1 MDFYLFYLTTICLQE
16 RGVLFFFHFSFVLF
30 TAFFLGACTALLSLC
45 LSVFFLC
52 ACMAAWHRYGFYLFA
67 GGFFFSFSDQWADP
81 IDCQTTDPRREV
93 CILGKC
99 IKSIMAG

>member
-1 MDFYLFYLTTICLQE
+1 MLT
-16 RGVLFFFHFSFVLF
+16 GKGGS
-30 TAFFLGACTALLSLC
+30 FFLSLLICTFYGFLSWSLHC
-45 LSVFFLC
+45 VTFPLSFCFFLC

-81 IDCQTTDPRREV
+81 IDYQTTDPRREV

-99 IKSIMAG
+99 IKSSMVG